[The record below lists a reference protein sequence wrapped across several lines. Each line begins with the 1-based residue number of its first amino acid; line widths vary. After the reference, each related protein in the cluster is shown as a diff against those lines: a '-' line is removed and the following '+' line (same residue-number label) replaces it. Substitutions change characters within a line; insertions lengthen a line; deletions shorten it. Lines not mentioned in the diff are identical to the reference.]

1 MIQCKLGVRFGR
13 WNHTRG
19 LEVVEAD
26 MEYNLAMLSGEMCSC
41 VIHEAEDSV
50 AEHVNG
56 LAVCRC
62 KAYE

>member
-1 MIQCKLGVRFGR
+1 MSRPI
-13 WNHTRG
+13 WNII
-19 LEVVEAD
+19 LPS
-26 MEYNLAMLSGEMCSC
+26 LSDEMCSC